1 MAKLIQSPFFRIVIA
16 QFIATILASAS
27 CLVLGKVA
35 VYSALLGGLVCVA
48 PGLTV
53 LAMSIRPAASGS
65 SGIGNV
71 LRGEA
76 GKFALSIMLFALIF
90 TFVQP
95 INVLVFFGTF
105 VGLQLLYAIVPLV
118 EAKRLENWSGN
129 TIEDSRMT
137 DKVTRSGEGPR

>member
-1 MAKLIQSPFFRIVIA
+1 M
-16 QFIATILASAS
+16 
-27 CLVLGKVA
+27 
-35 VYSALLGGLVCVA
+35 YSALLGGLVCVV
-48 PGLTV
+48 PGLYV

-105 VGLQLLYAIVPLV
+105 VGLQLLYAIVPLI
-118 EAKRLENWSGN
+118 EAKRLENWPDN

-137 DKVTRSGEGPR
+137 EKVTRSGAGPR